1 MSVATQAPTMAPQVL
16 RDANREDVRAAARAL
31 RSVLSEEPPSLNAF
45 LDVCDRWS
53 RAIPESPARE
63 VPGAVFLSLWL
74 KRGSLESLMRREFG
88 DDHLAGSW
96 RCEGRARLRA
106 HPVGLVGHWPAGNV
120 EIQPLLSAVCAL
132 LGGNAALVRVPPAL
146 VDAVD
151 VVLAPLAE
159 VDPDGLIARRLS
171 PVSFAGTDRH
181 CHETMARHAD
191 GAMIWG
197 GAEAVSA
204 VRSLPFPHW
213 TRLAVFGPRT
223 SLAVMDREA
232 WRDGETC
239 ARWCTRLARDVWQ
252 FDQQAC
258 SSPQTLCVEMRAEDD
273 PGPLIDALC
282 AAFDREQERH
292 PRETLP
298 PDRALTI
305 ARVRAEH
312 LLGDPRA
319 GARFPVAPHWSILL
333 HPGPE
338 AGVAATRPRPALGR
352 TLHVLPLRDTV
363 SAAELCDGDVQTVG
377 LAMSDPAAESRLVS
391 AAAARGVDR
400 LVRLGAMNVFDSPWD
415 GRDLVRPFTRIVRHT
430 TSCEA

>member
-1 MSVATQAPTMAPQVL
+1 MSVATQAPPCAPQVV
-16 RDANREDVRAAARAL
+16 RAATREDVRAAARAL
-31 RSVLSEEPPSLNAF
+31 RAVLREEPPSVDAL
-45 LDVCDRWS
+45 LDACDRWS
-53 RAIPESPARE
+53 RAIPASPARE

-74 KRGSLESLMRREFG
+74 KRGSLEALMRREFG

-120 EIQPLLSAVCAL
+120 EVQPLLSAVCAL

-146 VDAVD
+146 ADAVD
-151 VVLAPLAE
+151 ALLAPLAE
-159 VDPDGLIARRLS
+159 ADPDGRLARRLAT
-171 PVSFAGTDRH
+171 VSFAGTDRR

-197 GAEAVSA
+197 GAEAVTA

-213 TRLAVFGPRT
+213 TRLTIFGPRT

-232 WRDGETC
+232 WQDADARE
-239 ARWCTRLARDVWQ
+239 RWCTRLARDVWQ
-252 FDQQAC
+252 FEQQAC
-258 SSPQTLCVEMRAEDD
+258 SSPQTLCVELRPEDD
-273 PGPLIDALC
+273 PQPLIDSLC
-282 AAFDREQERH
+282 AAFEREQERH
-292 PRETLP
+292 PRAVLE
-298 PDRALTI
+298 PDRALAT
-305 ARVRAEH
+305 ARTRAEH

-319 GARFPVAPHWSILL
+319 GARFPAAPHWSILL

-338 AGVAATRPRPALGR
+338 AGVAPTRPRPAQGR
-352 TLHVLPLRDTV
+352 ILHVVQVRE
-363 SAAELCDGDVQTVG
+363 AADAAGLCDGDVQTVG
-377 LAMSDPAAESRLVS
+377 LAFADPDAEARLV
-391 AAAARGVDR
+391 ATAAARGVDR
-400 LVRLGAMNVFDSPWD
+400 LVRLGAMHVFDSPWD